1 MTQTETIL
9 AHLQAGGSI
18 TQRDAIHEYGIYR
31 LAARV
36 RDLREAGYDV
46 QTVMEGDSKK
56 EWARYSLKRAVP
68 VYAADGQ
75 GLLAL

>member
-18 TQRDAIHEYGIYR
+18 TPIDALREFGCFR
-31 LAARV
+31 LAARIK
-36 RDLREAGYDV
+36 DLRDEGYDV
-46 QTVMEGDSKK
+46 EMVLEGDGAKK
-56 EWARYSLKRAVP
+56 WARYSMKRAAA
-68 VYAADGQ
+68 YASDGQ